1 MGARMIAPRIAF
13 ASSDITFSSVKKN
26 PEPVTLR
33 EGFTSYGSAVFRA
46 TQLRPIFSHRG
57 ST

>member
-1 MGARMIAPRIAF
+1 MGAKMIAPMIAF

-33 EGFTSYGSAVFRA
+33 D
-46 TQLRPIFSHRG
+46 

>member
-33 EGFTSYGSAVFRA
+33 GLVSIRESAVPSGNVPAPMRSLGR
-46 TQLRPIFSHRG
+46 TV
-57 ST
+57 